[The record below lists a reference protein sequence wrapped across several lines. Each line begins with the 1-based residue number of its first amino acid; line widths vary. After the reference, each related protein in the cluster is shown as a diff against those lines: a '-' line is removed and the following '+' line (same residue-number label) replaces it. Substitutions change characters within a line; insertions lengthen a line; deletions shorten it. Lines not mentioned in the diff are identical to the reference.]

1 MAICVKRRLSAH
13 HSCQPPCSKSSSAFS
28 TLMDL
33 QNSLVPVSHRR
44 ARPSV
49 YTSSRLFSPRH
60 TRLRGAAEAGTRY
73 TLQVSVSVSG
83 RLPGYHK
90 KEGAQL
96 VPVHGDHGDRPVL
109 RDAKHAA
116 VQPPDA
122 FIF

>member
-1 MAICVKRRLSAH
+1 MKRRLFTH

-33 QNSLVPVSHRR
+33 QNSRVPVSHRR

-49 YTSSRLFSPRH
+49 YTSSKLFSPRH

-73 TLQVSVSVSG
+73 TLYISVCVSG
-83 RLPGYHK
+83 RLLGYHRK

-96 VPVHGDHGDRPVL
+96 VPVYGDHSDRPVL
-109 RDAKHAA
+109 
-116 VQPPDA
+116 
-122 FIF
+122 